1 MPAPAVAL
9 SQWEMLRSKQ
19 ACRSSLRHIALVHSP
34 PEKNLFKKHSLS
46 LFMCPPP
53 LLSILWCNESY
64 NFMVVR
70 KVFLHEACRNEAVRA
85 EAEQVLGHLQE
96 Q

>member
-1 MPAPAVAL
+1 
-9 SQWEMLRSKQ
+9 
-19 ACRSSLRHIALVHSP
+19 
-34 PEKNLFKKHSLS
+34 
-46 LFMCPPP
+46 MCLPP